1 MNEAS
6 SWFFSGWSE
15 LVRTAVVGTLAYIA
29 IVLLLRGVGKR
40 ALTKMRAYDFVVTV
54 ALGSSLATAL
64 LSSQVKIDKAVLG
77 FALLLGLQRLLA
89 WLSTRWRWFHD
100 LVNNEP
106 TLVFHR
112 GHMLHAAIANLN
124 LTPEEIRAA
133 ARSQGQGMMEEIEAI
148 VVETD
153 GSFSVIPQLEQGPAT
168 ALANVAGVS
177 PAQADQDLAL
187 PSRRSSERLL

>member
-1 MNEAS
+1 MAVQDM
-6 SWFFSGWSE
+6 FFSGWSE
-15 LVRTAVVGTLAYIA
+15 LGRTVVVGTLAYIA
-29 IVLLLRGVGKR
+29 VVLLLRGVGKR

-77 FALLLGLQRLLA
+77 FALLLGLQRLVA
-89 WLSTRWRWFHD
+89 WLSTRWGWFHD

-112 GHMLHAAIANLN
+112 GQMLNEAIRNLS

-133 ARSQGQGMMEEIEAI
+133 ARSQGQGSLDEVEAI

-153 GSFSVIPQLEQGPAT
+153 GSFSVISHLGEGSAST
-168 ALANVAGVS
+168 LSNVAGVGTTRAIHGGS
-177 PAQADQDLAL
+177 PDH
-187 PSRRSSERLL
+187 SR

>member
-1 MNEAS
+1 MTWMS
-6 SWFFSGWSE
+6 DLFFSGWAE
-15 LVRTAVVGTLAYIA
+15 LVRTIVVGALAYFA
-29 IVLLLRGVGKR
+29 VVLLLRGAGKR

-64 LSSQVKIDKAVLG
+64 LSSQVKLDKAVIG
-77 FALLLGLQRLLA
+77 VALLLGLQRLFA

-112 GHMLHAAIANLN
+112 GRMLTGAIENLN
-124 LTPEEIRAA
+124 LTPDEIMAA
-133 ARSQGQGMMEEIEAI
+133 ARSQGQGNLDDIEAV

-153 GSFSVIPQLEQGPAT
+153 GGFSVIPRLETGTASALSNVQGAGTRRTGRDGDPPSS
-168 ALANVAGVS
+168 LANHG
-177 PAQADQDLAL
+177 
-187 PSRRSSERLL
+187 R

>member
-1 MNEAS
+1 MTS
-6 SWFFSGWSE
+6 MSDLFFSGWAE
-15 LVRTAVVGTLAYIA
+15 LVRTLVVGTLAYFA
-29 IVLLLRGVGKR
+29 VVLLLRGAGKR

-64 LSSQVKIDKAVLG
+64 LSSQVRLDKAIIGV
-77 FALLLGLQRLLA
+77 ALLLGLQRLFA

-112 GHMLHAAIANLN
+112 GRMLQKAIEDLN
-124 LTPEEIRAA
+124 LTSDEIMAA
-133 ARSQGQGMMEEIEAI
+133 ARSQGQGNLDDIEAV

-153 GSFSVIPQLEQGPAT
+153 GGFSVIPRVTKGPAS
-168 ALANVAGVS
+168 ALSNVPGADSESAEGADS
-177 PAQADQDLAL
+177 LPAQSAHH
-187 PSRRSSERLL
+187 SH